1 MEAKRLIALQGGE
14 IYNFCFIWET
24 KKMFHR
30 YVRPV
35 GYGLVVVGTISLLFS
50 AFELFAGRDSLFAV
64 AKSAVFVLIGVWV
77 IRSSVKA

>member
-1 MEAKRLIALQGGE
+1 
-14 IYNFCFIWET
+14 
-24 KKMFHR
+24 MFPK

-64 AKSAVFVLIGVWV
+64 AKSAVFVLVGVW
-77 IRSSVKA
+77 IIKSAVKA

>member
-1 MEAKRLIALQGGE
+1 MIDSVTGRGNLQFLFNHGE
-14 IYNFCFIWET
+14 EE
-24 KKMFHR
+24 MFPK

-64 AKSAVFVLIGVWV
+64 AKSAVFVALGIWV
-77 IRSSVKA
+77 IKNSVKA

>member
-1 MEAKRLIALQGGE
+1 MIDSITGRGNLQFLFNHGE
-14 IYNFCFIWET
+14 EE
-24 KKMFHR
+24 MFPK

-64 AKSAVFVLIGVWV
+64 AKSAVFVLVGVW
-77 IRSSVKA
+77 IIKSAVKV